1 MKTLNIIH
9 LFPKLL
15 SLYGEYGNLAVLKLT
30 LQSRGY
36 TVNIH
41 PYEMGEPDLSQA
53 DLVYMGSGTED
64 NLLEAVRRL
73 MPHKEAIR
81 ESIEKG
87 THWLVTGNA
96 PAILGAAIETGV
108 QTEALGLFPYTTK
121 LNLTGRYLGDVL
133 AKDKAGNTYVGFI
146 NTANAYT
153 GMENPWLEL
162 QLNPKL
168 GNDKASPSEGMTHRN
183 LTATQLIGPILAKNP
198 HLLYDLCTRL
208 TGEEFAPEPQS
219 NLCKA
224 YEICLAQL
232 QNRLN
237 AQS

>member
-1 MKTLNIIH
+1 MKTIHIIH

-30 LQSRGY
+30 LESRGY
-36 TVNIH
+36 SVNIL
-41 PYEMGEPDLSQA
+41 PYETGELEFSQA
-53 DLVYMGSGTED
+53 DLIYMGSGTED
-64 NLLEAVRRL
+64 NLLEATRRL

-81 ESIEKG
+81 ASVEAG

-96 PAILGAAIETGV
+96 PAILGAAIEAKETLP
-108 QTEALGLFPYTTK
+108 ALGIFPYTTR

-133 AKDKAGNTYVGFI
+133 AKDGEGNTYVGFI

-168 GNDKASPSEGMTHRN
+168 GSDKASASEGMTHRN

-198 HLLYDLCTRL
+198 HMLYSLCTRL
-208 TGEEFAPEPQS
+208 TGEEFPPEPNS

-237 AQS
+237 TQG